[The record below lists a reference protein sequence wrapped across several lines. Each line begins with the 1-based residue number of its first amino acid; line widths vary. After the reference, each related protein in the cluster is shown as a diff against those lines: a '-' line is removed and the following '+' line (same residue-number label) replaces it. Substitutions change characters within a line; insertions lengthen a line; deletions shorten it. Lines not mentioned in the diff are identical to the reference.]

1 MTLLECVSWI
11 FTCGKAMKLP
21 EDAEDEYIVDFNK
34 RMAKLEEEEALARA
48 E

>member
-1 MTLLECVSWI
+1 
-11 FTCGKAMKLP
+11 MKLP